1 MKRLHFTILFSF
13 AMLLFFSAGFTSCHK
28 TTDNEWMIFKETSC
42 LPFWANESSDRK
54 SKNTLE
60 TFLKSEGIIPLKIKI
75 VGDRIETCVDCD
87 CPTGKEYHVQ
97 IDKSQVGYLAY
108 WGFELK

>member
-1 MKRLHFTILFSF
+1 MRILVLSFVLALFTFPGLQ
-13 AMLLFFSAGFTSCHK
+13 SCSK
-28 TTDNEWMIFKETSC
+28 TTNGKWVIYEESTQ

-75 VGDRIETCVDCD
+75 VGTRVANYKDCD
-87 CPTGKEYHVQ
+87 CLTGLEYRVQ
-97 IDKSQVGYLAY
+97 VDKSQVGYMAY
-108 WGFELK
+108 WGFQLK